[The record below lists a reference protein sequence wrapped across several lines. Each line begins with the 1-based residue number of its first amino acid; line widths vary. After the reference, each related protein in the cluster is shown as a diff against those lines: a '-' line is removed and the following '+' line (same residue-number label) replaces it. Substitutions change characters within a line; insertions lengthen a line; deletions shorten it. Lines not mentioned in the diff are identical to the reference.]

1 MLSSPTAT
9 LRRRFEESAAGRRW
23 AEAGGWPRAVG
34 VAWRSFYLWRLMR
47 WPRAGWRER
56 RAVRAVLRSGR
67 WGGYPFP
74 GPWTRRFSRAFASL
88 HAVPH
93 VIPASSGATA
103 LLAAYQAL
111 GLLPGDEVIV
121 PALTFRATATAAHVL
136 GLRVAFVD
144 VDPATLCLDHR
155 LVEGAITPRTRA
167 VVAVHHGDAMPDMDA
182 LLDITRR
189 HRLRLVE
196 DCAHAHGA
204 TWRGRPAGGIGDVGC
219 FSFQTGKVMSA
230 GEGGAITTHDAALAD
245 ACAATIDCGRPHGG
259 LGEQTQLGTNLR
271 MTELQAAILVCA
283 AERFGREH
291 ALRQRRMDS
300 LRDQLAGIAGIRL
313 PVRDERMTSRPAY
326 GFQLLYLPEECGGIS
341 RERFLSDLRN
351 AGFPAMPSW
360 YQPVY
365 RSPEYGRLDPRMP
378 TAAATPA
385 CPVAEWAA
393 STALV
398 WLPHPF
404 FLGPQRHVTRLA
416 RTIRRTVASYR
427 AAAATGGHS

>member
-1 MLSSPTAT
+1 MQAL
-9 LRRRFEESAAGRRW
+9 GI
-23 AEAGGWPRAVG
+23 V
-34 VAWRSFYLWRLMR
+34 WRSFYLRRLMR
-47 WPRAGWRER
+47 WPRAGWREH

-103 LLAAYQAL
+103 LMAAYQAL
-111 GLLPGDEVIV
+111 GLMPGDEVIV
-121 PALTFRATATAAHVL
+121 PALTFSATATAAHML

-144 VDPATLCLDHR
+144 VDPSTLCLDHR

-182 LLDITRR
+182 LVEITRR

-204 TWRGRPAGGIGDVGC
+204 SWRGRPAGGLGDVGC
-219 FSFQTGKVMSA
+219 FSFQTGKLMSA

-245 ACAATIDCGRPHGG
+245 ACAAVVDCGRPHGG
-259 LGEQTQLGTNLR
+259 VAGQTRLGINLR

-283 AERFGREH
+283 AGRFDREH
-291 ALRQRRMDS
+291 ALRQRRMNA
-300 LRDQLAGIAGIRL
+300 LRDELAGIAGVRL
-313 PVRDERMTSRPAY
+313 PARDERMTARPAY
-326 GFQLLYLPEECGGIS
+326 GFQLLYLPEECGGVP
-341 RERFLSDLRN
+341 RERFLTDVQD
-351 AGFPAMPSW
+351 AGFPATPSW

-365 RSPEYGRLDPRMP
+365 RSPEYGRLDPRTTP
-378 TAAATPA
+378 ATATPA

-393 STALV
+393 DTALV
-398 WLPHPF
+398 WIPHPF
-404 FLGPQRHVTRLA
+404 FLGPRRHVTRLA
-416 RTIRRTVASYR
+416 RTIGRLVAAYR
-427 AAAATGGHS
+427 AGATTGGRS